1 MGILPLHMVTY
12 SYIIIML
19 QFSRLIALVLLMVCW
34 QVTGDDQQI
43 VYFGC
48 KKNVDGLCSYVHTIN
63 SDLQTL
69 IWAERSIPGKRDYE
83 CGPGWKGQCC
93 PQHQFQEIDNSSTG
107 SITKPVGATSNCQ
120 HYG

>member
-1 MGILPLHMVTY
+1 MINKSCTSGV
-12 SYIIIML
+12 
-19 QFSRLIALVLLMVCW
+19 
-34 QVTGDDQQI
+34 
-43 VYFGC
+43 